1 MLRAIGVDPR
11 WSIFCGD
18 NTFLIECKRD
28 LDRLDLYI
36 DQTLLIVR
44 RP

>member
-11 WSIFCGD
+11 FCGD